1 MRLIAF
7 AFSAFSPLAIIG
19 ALAAVFP
26 APYAICMQMAR
37 ATQQLTIEQHLA
49 SGRWQQDDKHC
60 AAHT

>member
-7 AFSAFSPLAIIG
+7 AFSAFSPLVIVG

-37 ATQQLTIEQHLA
+37 ATQQLTIEQHYA

-60 AAHT
+60 AANH